1 MVKYQASCSKGPQ
14 GEILVNGLYVSG
26 SEPAYVERVVLEEL
40 DAAGNTIGSWTFHVD
55 RYVDPVVQSSQMLVS
70 KMPSGSNVKGARA
83 TAYWIEIDKVSKSA
97 ILNL

>member
-1 MVKYQASCSKGPQ
+1 MVKYQTSCSKGPQ

-83 TAYWIEIDKVSKSA
+83 TACWIEIDKVSKSA